1 MIRIRNNKL
10 FNKII
15 NSFLYSSYLC
25 GLKNITQMKVIAQQC
40 NVYKSENLT
49 CDLNEILQPWTPEQI
64 FLLCDTGSFSNC
76 SRYIE
81 CVDKITPNHTI
92 VIEQGDDHKNV
103 ETAMQI
109 WNFLA
114 QNGATRKSVLI
125 NLGGG
130 MVCDLGGFCAST
142 FKRGISFINIPT
154 TVLAQVDASLGGKTG
169 MNLGSLK
176 NEIGVFN
183 LAHAVLISDVFLAS
197 LDREQLLSGYAEMI
211 KHGIIKD
218 AGYLQRLM
226 NYDFDNI
233 DYALLCDLIC
243 ESILI
248 KNTFVEADPHEN
260 GVRKA
265 LNVGHTI
272 GHAIETMSMRHNSVV
287 PHGYAVAWGIV
298 GELWLANMMKGLD
311 GTFVE
316 KMEEYI
322 FGLYGNVTF
331 GEQCFDELLELMYH
345 DKKNDS
351 RGINFTLI
359 PQVGDMAINQ
369 IGTPEDIKVVLK
381 KMIR

>member
-1 MIRIRNNKL
+1 
-10 FNKII
+10 
-15 NSFLYSSYLC
+15 
-25 GLKNITQMKVIAQQC
+25 MKVIAQQC

-197 LDREQLLSGYAEMI
+197 
-211 KHGIIKD
+211 
-218 AGYLQRLM
+218 
-226 NYDFDNI
+226 
-233 DYALLCDLIC
+233 
-243 ESILI
+243 
-248 KNTFVEADPHEN
+248 
-260 GVRKA
+260 
-265 LNVGHTI
+265 
-272 GHAIETMSMRHNSVV
+272 AIR
-287 PHGYAVAWGIV
+287 
-298 GELWLANMMKGLD
+298 
-311 GTFVE
+311 
-316 KMEEYI
+316 
-322 FGLYGNVTF
+322 
-331 GEQCFDELLELMYH
+331 
-345 DKKNDS
+345 
-351 RGINFTLI
+351 
-359 PQVGDMAINQ
+359 
-369 IGTPEDIKVVLK
+369 
-381 KMIR
+381 